1 MSRATLTLPQTP
13 ETATVREAKELARA
27 VAGEAEPAVVNFA
40 MRLIADRDLWFNTR
54 RKPH

>member
-1 MSRATLTLPQTP
+1 MSRATLTLPQMP
-13 ETATVREAKELARA
+13 ETATVREAKEVARA

>member
-1 MSRATLTLPQTP
+1 MARATLTLSQMP
-13 ETATVREAKELARA
+13 ETAMVREAKELARA
-27 VAGEAEPAVVNFA
+27 VAGEAEPTVVNFA